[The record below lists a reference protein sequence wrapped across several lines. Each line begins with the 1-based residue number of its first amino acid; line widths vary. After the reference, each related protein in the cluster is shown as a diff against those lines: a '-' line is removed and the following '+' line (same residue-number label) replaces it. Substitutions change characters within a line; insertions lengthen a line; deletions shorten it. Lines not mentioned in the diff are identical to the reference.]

1 MRRRNESTLLGWMLV
16 KNQRLERSQQNLF
29 LQNFKTGHTHTHTH
43 THTRELA
50 PSPKG
55 PLAEPTIDV
64 SQIPILRILEVCF
77 LNEISPFQVKQD
89 VHS

>member
-1 MRRRNESTLLGWMLV
+1 MWMDVSEESEAGKISAKSFLI
-16 KNQRLERSQQNLF
+16 K
-29 LQNFKTGHTHTHTH
+29 LQNRTRTRTRTRTHTHTHTH

-64 SQIPILRILEVCF
+64 YQIPIPKILEVCF
-77 LNEISPFQVKQD
+77 LNEISPFQEKQD

>member
-1 MRRRNESTLLGWMLV
+1 MDVSEESEAGKISAKSFLT
-16 KNQRLERSQQNLF
+16 K
-29 LQNFKTGHTHTHTH
+29 LQNRSHTHTHTH

>member
-1 MRRRNESTLLGWMLV
+1 MWMDVSGESEAGKISAKSFLT
-16 KNQRLERSQQNLF
+16 K
-29 LQNFKTGHTHTHTH
+29 LQNRSHTHTHTH
-43 THTRELA
+43 TQELA

-55 PLAEPTIDV
+55 PLAEPTTDV

-77 LNEISPFQVKQD
+77 LNESSPFQVKQD